1 MLVGLGGNN
10 GTTLLAGVLA
20 NKQWVSLFGDRR
32 SRIIFAHLLPLSLLC
47 SGITW
52 NTKDGLKSP
61 NYFGSL
67 TQASTL
73 RVGNFQGEEVFT
85 PFKSLLPMV
94 EPNDIVFGG
103 WDISGLNL
111 AGELRG
117 AAAMRVFMLPC
128 TQHANNPLSSRRC
141 LPHAPISAVTC

>member
-1 MLVGLGGNN
+1 MSRELRIVS
-10 GTTLLAGVLA
+10 TA
-20 NKQWVSLFGDRR
+20 NTSISGPESPPPFV
-32 SRIIFAHLLPLSLLC
+32 PNC

-73 RVGNFQGEEVFT
+73 RIGNFQGEEVYV
-85 PFKSLLPMV
+85 PFKALLPMV

-111 AGELRG
+111 AGKRLRAPMPPG
-117 AAAMRVFMLPC
+117 SCVHPYSTPLHGGEPRKLLPPRP
-128 TQHANNPLSSRRC
+128 QC
-141 LPHAPISAVTC
+141 LETSHLIALM